1 MKKNIVKIALVVL
14 AIIPISV
21 KAQITLTD
29 DLLEKQVNKL
39 YETLKNGTNDND
51 ENTTLKGEIKLDKTN
66 KTLEVT
72 SDGQTEKTYYK
83 INDDN
88 TITFTTYSR
97 YFKGMTYEEY
107 KAQDNGISISAI
119 GYLLIASMSN
129 IKIEDA
135 GFYFLFSVFTLG
147 LSESGEDGLTPSFM
161 IIPDDADGSES
172 EGILVIKESE
182 FGKYALDVVKK
193 QYGDLSTPKVISDNK
208 ENMINSYSYKTS
220 NDISK
225 ISGLTQN
232 EDEYY
237 IIGEITVNPNA
248 NFSKIDG
255 YANSLGGDSS
265 NDNNDVKYD
274 NKTEEINSTNNDEK
288 NPKTGIENNYLILG
302 ISLIIG
308 VFTFTVIKQRQIF
321 REI

>member
-1 MKKNIVKIALVVL
+1 MKKNIVKIAIAVL
-14 AIIPISV
+14 ALIPISA

-39 YETLKNGTNDND
+39 YETLKNGTTT
-51 ENTTLKGEIKLDKTN
+51 ENTSIKGEIKLDKTN

-72 SDGQTEKTYYK
+72 SDEQIEKAYYK

-107 KAQDNGISISAI
+107 QAQDNGTSIGAM
-119 GYLLIASMSN
+119 GYLLIANMNN

-135 GFYFLFSVFTLG
+135 GFYFLFSVLALD
-147 LSESGEDGLTPSFM
+147 LSESGEDGLTPGFM

-182 FGKYALDVVKK
+182 FGQYALEVVKN

-225 ISGLTQN
+225 IPGLTQMKTS
-232 EDEYY
+232 
-237 IIGEITVNPNA
+237 II
-248 NFSKIDG
+248 S
-255 YANSLGGDSS
+255 
-265 NDNNDVKYD
+265 
-274 NKTEEINSTNNDEK
+274 
-288 NPKTGIENNYLILG
+288 
-302 ISLIIG
+302 
-308 VFTFTVIKQRQIF
+308 
-321 REI
+321 

>member
-1 MKKNIVKIALVVL
+1 MKKNIVKIAIAVL
-14 AIIPISV
+14 ALIPISA

-39 YETLKNGTNDND
+39 YETLKNGTTT
-51 ENTTLKGEIKLDKTN
+51 ENTSVKGEIKLDKTN

-72 SDGQTEKTYYK
+72 SDGQTEKAYYK

-107 KAQDNGISISAI
+107 QAQDNGTSIGAM
-119 GYLLIASMSN
+119 GYLLIANMNN

-135 GFYFLFSVFTLG
+135 GFYFLFSVLALG
-147 LSESGEDGLTPSFM
+147 LSESGEDGLTPGFM

-182 FGKYALDVVKK
+182 FGQYALEVVKN

-225 ISGLTQN
+225 IPGLTQMKTS
-232 EDEYY
+232 
-237 IIGEITVNPNA
+237 II
-248 NFSKIDG
+248 S
-255 YANSLGGDSS
+255 
-265 NDNNDVKYD
+265 
-274 NKTEEINSTNNDEK
+274 
-288 NPKTGIENNYLILG
+288 
-302 ISLIIG
+302 
-308 VFTFTVIKQRQIF
+308 
-321 REI
+321 

>member
-1 MKKNIVKIALVVL
+1 MKKNIVKIALAVL
-14 AIIPISV
+14 ALIPISA

-39 YETLKNGTNDND
+39 YETLKNGTTT
-51 ENTTLKGEIKLDKTN
+51 ENTSVKGEIKLDKTN

-72 SDGQTEKTYYK
+72 SDGQTEKAYYK

-97 YFKGMTYEEY
+97 YFKGMTYKEY
-107 KAQDNGISISAI
+107 QAQDNGTSIGAM
-119 GYLLIASMSN
+119 GYLLIANMNN

-135 GFYFLFSVFTLG
+135 GFYFIFSVLALG
-147 LSESGEDGLTPSFM
+147 LSESGEDGLTPGFM

-182 FGKYALDVVKK
+182 FGQHALEVVKN

-208 ENMINSYSYKTS
+208 ENMINSYSYKIS

-225 ISGLTQN
+225 IPGLTQN

-248 NFSKIDG
+248 NFSKING
-255 YANSLGGDSS
+255 YASSLGGDSA
-265 NDNNDVKYD
+265 NDNNDVKND
-274 NKTEEINSTNNDEK
+274 NKTEEINSTNNEEK

-308 VFTFTVIKQRQIF
+308 VFTFAVIKQRQIF

>member
-1 MKKNIVKIALVVL
+1 MRKNIVKIALAVL
-14 AIIPISV
+14 ALIPSSV

-39 YETLKNGTNDND
+39 YETLKNGTTT
-51 ENTTLKGEIKLDKTN
+51 ENTSVKGEIKLDKTN

-72 SDGQTEKTYYK
+72 SDGQTEKAYYK

-97 YFKGMTYEEY
+97 YFKGLTYEEY
-107 KAQDNGISISAI
+107 QVQDNGTSIGAM
-119 GYLLIASMSN
+119 GYLLIANMNN

-135 GFYFLFSVFTLG
+135 GFYFLFSVLALG
-147 LSESGEDGLTPSFM
+147 LSESGEDGLTPGFM
-161 IIPDDADGSES
+161 IIPDDASES

-182 FGKYALDVVKK
+182 FGQYALEVVKN

-225 ISGLTQN
+225 IPGLTQMKTS
-232 EDEYY
+232 
-237 IIGEITVNPNA
+237 II
-248 NFSKIDG
+248 S
-255 YANSLGGDSS
+255 
-265 NDNNDVKYD
+265 
-274 NKTEEINSTNNDEK
+274 
-288 NPKTGIENNYLILG
+288 
-302 ISLIIG
+302 
-308 VFTFTVIKQRQIF
+308 
-321 REI
+321 